1 MGLKSCQ
8 ADVVIGAGPGE
19 IGPGRCSWGG
29 EWGEHRGRRNKGV
42 EVAGKRGGVLQDSDA
57 VLARLGQILLG
68 WEVSLCRLVSH
79 LHGYDLLKYHK

>member
-1 MGLKSCQ
+1 MGRG
-8 ADVVIGAGPGE
+8 VGGAQGE
-19 IGPGRCSWGG
+19 EKQGS
-29 EWGEHRGRRNKGV
+29 RGCREG
-42 EVAGKRGGVLQDSDA
+42 GGVLQDSDA